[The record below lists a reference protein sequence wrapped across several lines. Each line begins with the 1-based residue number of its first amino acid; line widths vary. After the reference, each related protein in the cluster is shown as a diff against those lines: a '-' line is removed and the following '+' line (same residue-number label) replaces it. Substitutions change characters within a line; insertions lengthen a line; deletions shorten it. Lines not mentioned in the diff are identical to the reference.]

1 VGQDPPTG
9 NKFDPHVQR
18 NRPGL
23 LLLNGIVYV
32 GFGAFDCDQGNFHG
46 WVFGYHAGTLE
57 PAAIFCTTQS
67 PPKIYGGGVWQSGNG
82 LVGADDGSVYF
93 ETGNEFGQGNP
104 PDNFGD
110 CFVRLSVIPKW
121 PGLVQ
126 SGCFRPANWQVL
138 RDGDTDLGSG
148 GPVLLPG
155 GLLIGG
161 GKQGRYYVL
170 DAATMQLTQDSTSPD
185 LTGVGEGFQAF
196 LNEDRDVAADAADN
210 YAKYAKGQAFGP
222 NIHGGPC
229 YWHGPSL
236 LYQMPEKD
244 YLKAFHY
251 DRLKGPKGTVLQ
263 SPVAK
268 TTKIRPGRGMPG
280 GHSSLSANG
289 DTDGIVWTI
298 VPIQDATADPRATG
312 ILHAFHGL
320 TLKEL
325 WKDPQAELFAKFNPP
340 TIADGKVFRPVFAQY
355 DWPDPPVFD
364 HATQQIAA
372 VSRGP
377 GNLDLFVIGFD
388 GRVWTTFWPDKE
400 KDQVGWNRGDW
411 FPLPGRARFDHTTQ
425 QIAAVSRGPGN
436 LDLFMI
442 HSDGRVWTTFWNE
455 QAGWDRDPGPDGG
468 VNPEGHFFPLPGRA
482 RFDHTT
488 QQIAAVSR
496 GPGNL
501 DLFMIH
507 SDGRVWTTFWNE
519 QAGWDRDPGPDGGVN
534 PEGHFLPVAPPKGPA
549 PLYRGPGKII
559 VYGWIPARVG
569 TPERTPRLTIRELIE
584 YLGHRGV
591 LARPLGEEIELADE
605 RGGRR
610 RDFMGTVT
618 SPRRV
623 SVRRV
628 AELSAPTFHHSS
640 RNRVDVTASVFWSN
654 ETGAHIVMGEIR
666 EAYLRHGG
674 PTGQLGYPI
683 ASETDT
689 DDFRGRV
696 SRFEHGEIVWDAK
709 TGTEV
714 RPRDR
719 PTGLP

>member
-1 VGQDPPTG
+1 
-9 NKFDPHVQR
+9 
-18 NRPGL
+18 
-23 LLLNGIVYV
+23 
-32 GFGAFDCDQGNFHG
+32 
-46 WVFGYHAGTLE
+46 
-57 PAAIFCTTQS
+57 
-67 PPKIYGGGVWQSGNG
+67 
-82 LVGADDGSVYF
+82 
-93 ETGNEFGQGNP
+93 
-104 PDNFGD
+104 
-110 CFVRLSVIPKW
+110 
-121 PGLVQ
+121 
-126 SGCFRPANWQVL
+126 
-138 RDGDTDLGSG
+138 
-148 GPVLLPG
+148 
-155 GLLIGG
+155 
-161 GKQGRYYVL
+161 
-170 DAATMQLTQDSTSPD
+170 
-185 LTGVGEGFQAF
+185 
-196 LNEDRDVAADAADN
+196 
-210 YAKYAKGQAFGP
+210 
-222 NIHGGPC
+222 
-229 YWHGPSL
+229 
-236 LYQMPEKD
+236 
-244 YLKAFHY
+244 
-251 DRLKGPKGTVLQ
+251 
-263 SPVAK
+263 
-268 TTKIRPGRGMPG
+268 
-280 GHSSLSANG
+280 
-289 DTDGIVWTI
+289 
-298 VPIQDATADPRATG
+298 
-312 ILHAFHGL
+312 
-320 TLKEL
+320 
-325 WKDPQAELFAKFNPP
+325 
-340 TIADGKVFRPVFAQY
+340 
-355 DWPDPPVFD
+355 
-364 HATQQIAA
+364 
-372 VSRGP
+372 
-377 GNLDLFVIGFD
+377 
-388 GRVWTTFWPDKE
+388 VWTTFWPDKE